1 MFIAFDTVPN
11 MVFSVLPMVVRAPM
25 AATETRAAMRP
36 YSMAVASD
44 SSPQKSLNH
53 FNMIG
58 SPVQRIVRGAA
69 RKPLMSMERQK
80 ANVDAEEAAVVSA
93 QQAVV
98 TKRAANDKAADARAE
113 ATIDA
118 IKATSTR

>member
-1 MFIAFDTVPN
+1 MPRPRFVSRLGADSGRPGSRQLLWSTIVANYCGQLLWTDLDYPVTAVFIVFDTVPN

-36 YSMAVASD
+36 YSMAVAPD

-58 SPVQRIVRGAA
+58 SPVQRIVRGEY
-69 RKPLMSMERQK
+69 LSHGH
-80 ANVDAEEAAVVSA
+80 
-93 QQAVV
+93 
-98 TKRAANDKAADARAE
+98 
-113 ATIDA
+113 
-118 IKATSTR
+118 

>member
-1 MFIAFDTVPN
+1 MPRPRFVSRLGADPGRSRIAPTIVANYCGQLLWTDLDYPVTAVFIAFDTVPN

-36 YSMAVASD
+36 YSMAVAPD

-58 SPVQRIVRGAA
+58 SPVQRIVRGEYLSH
-69 RKPLMSMERQK
+69 RH
-80 ANVDAEEAAVVSA
+80 
-93 QQAVV
+93 
-98 TKRAANDKAADARAE
+98 
-113 ATIDA
+113 
-118 IKATSTR
+118 